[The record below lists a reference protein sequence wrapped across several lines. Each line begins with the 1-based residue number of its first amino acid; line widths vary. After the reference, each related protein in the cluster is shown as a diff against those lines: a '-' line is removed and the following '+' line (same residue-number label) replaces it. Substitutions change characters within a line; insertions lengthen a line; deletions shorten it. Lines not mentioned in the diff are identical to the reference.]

1 MRSAV
6 VALLFAFALGGLIGE
21 ASAGTRSFID
31 PGSPANDSPPF
42 SGAVRVGDTLYLS
55 GDIGLAKDG
64 QVPDDPREEARILM
78 EQFKTRLAEAGYTMD
93 DLVTVTVYCSDVKYY
108 ADFNE
113 VYRQYFKESFPARAF
128 IGAGTLLFNARFE
141 MQGIAVKSDE

>member
-6 VALLFAFALGGLIGE
+6 VALLFAFVLGGLIGE

-78 EQFKTRLAEAGYTMD
+78 EQFKTRLA
-93 DLVTVTVYCSDVKYY
+93 
-108 ADFNE
+108 
-113 VYRQYFKESFPARAF
+113 AR
-128 IGAGTLLFNARFE
+128 
-141 MQGIAVKSDE
+141 S